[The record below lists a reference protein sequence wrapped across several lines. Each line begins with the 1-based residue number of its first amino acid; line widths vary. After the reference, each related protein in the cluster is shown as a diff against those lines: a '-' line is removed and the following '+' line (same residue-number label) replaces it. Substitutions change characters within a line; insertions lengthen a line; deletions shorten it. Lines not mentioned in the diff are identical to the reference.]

1 MNLFNKLKDMLDSGN
16 TKKIIYNLLIVV
28 IICTIILISLSTFYP
43 KKDLESMDSSIN
55 KEASEAS
62 ADTNIPESA
71 YSDSMESRLEKILS
85 QIDGIGEVEVMITYE
100 TSTEVVPASNTTK
113 SEQTT
118 QEKDMQG
125 GTRTTKQENTT
136 ENIVTVSGQ
145 DYNNSPIVIKEIKP
159 IIRGV
164 IVVAEG
170 ADNPEVKSNLIEAVT
185 TIFQIKSNKVKIYNR
200 NWGTIKKYLIKW

>member
-1 MNLFNKLKDMLDSGN
+1 MSFFNKLKDMLENGN
-16 TKKIIYNLLIVV
+16 TKKIIYNLLAVV
-28 IICTIILISLSTFYP
+28 IICVIILISLSIFYP
-43 KKDLESMDSSIN
+43 KQDSEDMNSSTI
-55 KEASEAS
+55 KEASEVS

-118 QEKDMQG
+118 QESDKQG
-125 GTRTTKQENTT
+125 GTRTIKQENTSQ
-136 ENIVTVSGQ
+136 NIVTVNDK
-145 DYNNSPIVIKEIKP
+145 DYKNSPVVIKEIKP

-170 ADNPEVKSNLIEAVT
+170 ADNPEIKSNLIEAVT
-185 TIFQIKSNKVKIYNR
+185 TIFQIKSHKVKIYNR
-200 NWGTIKKYLIKW
+200 N

>member
-43 KKDLESMDSSIN
+43 KKDLESMDSSID

-200 NWGTIKKYLIKW
+200 N